1 MKVTFIKYFCISLV
15 VVLFANCAT
24 ETKLDNPLE
33 VSSPDGAINFEVSL
47 DSLGTLHYTLKA
59 NDSTIIQKSRLGI
72 LRSDANLADAL
83 TFVGSTPIDSVN
95 SEISFIT
102 GKEVT
107 AKNHYVTRTFSFQNA
122 DSIQIDYEV
131 RAFNDGVALRASFPK
146 GTEETVQIIDDVMEF
161 DLSKGS
167 TAWLQ
172 PYNPKKS
179 NGTSYEA
186 HYGNVELGSDLTYD
200 FGWSFP
206 GLFQIGNQWVLLS
219 ESDVESGYSG
229 SHLFNEKGSKVF
241 SLRWAEEGE
250 MVGGGNAQ
258 PIQKL
263 PSHTTWKTIM
273 VGGLDAIVASNMVR
287 LVAPENKVSNTEWIK
302 PGRASWS
309 WLSDHPSPKD
319 FDKLKKFIDLAHNM
333 TWEYSLVD
341 ANWDLMKGG
350 TVEELNDYAKSKD
363 VGLLLWYNSGGPHN
377 TITERPRD
385 TIYSDEARKREFAR
399 IQQLGF
405 KGIKVDFF
413 LTDKQP
419 MISHY
424 KEILEDAAEHELLVN
439 FHGCTLPRGWSR
451 AYPNLMTME
460 SVPGAEAYTYADG
473 YSEAAPMLN
482 TILPYTRNVI
492 GSMDYTP
499 VIFTDMEYPHITTYA
514 HELALAVIFESGWT
528 HFADAVE
535 GYYDL
540 PVKAKEFLMQIP
552 VVWDEVRYLQGTPG
566 EDVVLARRKGT
577 DWYIGGISSLDTPK
591 SYSLDL
597 SFLES
602 KYHIQQFFD
611 GETDDQF
618 AVGEST
624 GVKNLT
630 IPVLPYG
637 GFVLKA
643 SLK

>member
-1 MKVTFIKYFCISLV
+1 MKTNLNKFFQIIAILLLTVGCKTDE
-15 VVLFANCAT
+15 VLG
-24 ETKLDNPLE
+24 NPMQ
-33 VSSPDGAINFEVSL
+33 VSSPNGAIVFNISVDSTGVLFYSVYSK
-47 DSLGTLHYTLKA
+47 DSL
-59 NDSTIIQKSRLGI
+59 IIKKSRLGI
-72 LRSDANLADAL
+72 LRSDANLADSLA
-83 TFVGSTPIDSVN
+83 FIGSTSINTVN
-95 SEISFIT
+95 AEVSFIT
-102 GKEVT
+102 GKEVLVQ
-107 AKNHYVTRTFSFQNA
+107 NHYSARTFSFQNA
-122 DSIQIDYEV
+122 DSIHIDYEV

-146 GTEETVQIIDDVMEF
+146 GTKETVQIIDDVMEF
-161 DLSKGS
+161 DFSKGS
-167 TAWLQ
+167 KAWLQ

-186 HYGNVELGSDLTYD
+186 HYGNVDLGSDLTYD

-241 SLRWAEEGE
+241 SLRWAEAGE
-250 MVGGGNAQ
+250 MMGEGNTGA
-258 PIQKL
+258 IQEL
-263 PSHTTWKTIM
+263 PSHTSWKTIM
-273 VGGLDAIVASNMVR
+273 IGDLNTIVKSNMVR
-287 LVAPENKVSNTEWIK
+287 LVAPENKVANTEWIK

-319 FDKLKKFIDLAHNM
+319 FDKLKKFIDLAHDM

-350 TVEELNDYAKSKD
+350 TVEALNEYAKSKD

-377 TITERPRD
+377 AITERPRD

-399 IQQLGF
+399 IHELGF

-413 LTDKQP
+413 LTDKQA
-419 MISHY
+419 MMQHY

-460 SVPGAEAYTYADG
+460 SVPGAEAYTYADD

-482 TILPYTRNVI
+482 TILPYTRNVV

-535 GYYDL
+535 GYYNL
-540 PVKAKEFLMQIP
+540 PPKAKELLMHIP

-566 EDVVLARRKGT
+566 EDVVLARRKGA
-577 DWYIGGISSLDTPK
+577 DWYIAGISAADAPK
-591 SYSLDL
+591 SYSLDV
-597 SFLES
+597 SFLDGDYE
-602 KYHIQQFFD
+602 ILQFLD

-618 AVGEST
+618 SISETSDI
-624 GVKNLT
+624 KNAT
-630 IPVLPYG
+630 ISVLPYG

-643 SLK
+643 SQK